1 MLVASPGDIVP
12 LNYVVG
18 NVVATSGGCG
28 DTTLSM
34 SSATNREEGNG
45 EGDGTINN
53 IAATFDTLELINIYF

>member
-1 MLVASPGDIVP
+1 MASPGDIVP

-18 NVVATSGGCG
+18 NVVAASGGCG

-34 SSATNREEGNG
+34 SSTMNREEGGNG

-53 IAATFDTLELINIYF
+53 ITATFDTLDLINI